1 MGYKIKEI
9 RTAKKI
15 SQQELAE
22 KANVSRTIISQ
33 LENGVRTVTKT
44 DTLIKIAD
52 ALGVKVED
60 IFFTWFV
67 YYRKRYVFSS

>member
-60 IFFTWFV
+60 IFFT
-67 YYRKRYVFSS
+67 

>member
-9 RTAKKI
+9 RIAKKI

-67 YYRKRYVFSS
+67 YCRK

>member
-15 SQQELAE
+15 SPQELAE

-60 IFFTWFV
+60 IFFT
-67 YYRKRYVFSS
+67 